1 MRNFRM
7 DGFRLLAPSKE
18 PRADLCDR
26 SERAKVG
33 LKSQGNAN
41 SAVVNRSG
49 RILHRAKISSG
60 IQSAEL
66 MTSPTLSSLS
76 SALKSKIDSRQAR
89 VAVIGLGY
97 VGLPLALLYTEQ
109 KFPVTGFDIDQRKV
123 DTLNTGGSYIF
134 RITPTEIQTARAG
147 GLKATSNYA
156 QISDMDAIIIC
167 VPTPLNEY
175 HEPDLSFITNTAHA
189 IAPHL
194 RAGQLVVL
202 ESTTYPG
209 TTEEVLVPILEH
221 ENKAGLKA
229 ARSANDSD
237 KEFYVAFSPE
247 REDPGNTSVARRDI
261 PKVVGG
267 LDPQA
272 SDLAATLYGS
282 IFNRIV
288 RVSSPAAAEMTK
300 LLENIYRCVNI
311 ALVNELKLLSLRMG
325 LDIWEVIDAAS
336 TKPFGFQPFYPGPG
350 LGGHCIPVDPFYL
363 SWKAK
368 EWDFRTRFIELA
380 GEINVNM
387 PYHVISSVSSALNQQ
402 KKALNGSKVLVLGVA
417 YKKDI
422 DDLRESPSLTIIEL
436 LQKEGAEVSYHDPYF
451 PTIGKGRKYDLQM
464 KRASLENLGQYD
476 CVLIVTD
483 HSDYDYRKIVKEA
496 KLVVDSRNA
505 TKGIA
510 DAKIV
515 RC

>member
-1 MRNFRM
+1 MLRF
-7 DGFRLLAPSKE
+7 
-18 PRADLCDR
+18 
-26 SERAKVG
+26 
-33 LKSQGNAN
+33 
-41 SAVVNRSG
+41 
-49 RILHRAKISSG
+49 
-60 IQSAEL
+60 
-66 MTSPTLSSLS
+66 TLSNPDIIMTTTSIPT
-76 SALKSKIDSRQAR
+76 AAFASKFKNKVDDRTVR

-109 KFPVTGFDIDQRKV
+109 KIRVTGFDIDERKV
-123 DTLNTGGSYIF
+123 STLTAGGSYIY
-134 RITPTEIQTARAG
+134 RIPATEIQEARAKG
-147 GLKATSNYA
+147 FEATSDYKR
-156 QISDMDAIIIC
+156 ISDMDAIIIC

-175 HEPDLSFITNTAHA
+175 HEPDLSYITRTGEA

-194 RAGQLVVL
+194 RAGQLVIL

-209 TTEEVLVPILEH
+209 TTEEVLLPILEKG
-221 ENKAGLKA
+221 NKSGVKV
-229 ARSANDSD
+229 ARGDDSD
-237 KEFYVAFSPE
+237 SQHFYLAFSPE
-247 REDPGNTSVARRDI
+247 REDPGNQTVARRDI

-267 LDPQA
+267 LNPAA
-272 SDLAATLYGS
+272 SEMAAAVYGA
-282 IFNRIV
+282 IFNRVV

-325 LDIWEVIDAAS
+325 LDIWEVIEAAS

-380 GEINVNM
+380 GEINISM
-387 PYHVISSVSSALNQQ
+387 PYHVIGAVVSALNQQ
-402 KKALNGSKVLVLGVA
+402 KKALNGARVLVLGVA

-436 LQKEGAEVSYHDPYF
+436 LQKEGAQVSYNDPYF

-464 KRASLENLGQYD
+464 KCAPLENLGQYD

-483 HSDYDYRKIVKEA
+483 HSDYDYAEIVKES

-505 TKGIA
+505 TRGISSPN
-510 DAKIV
+510 IV